1 MDPKIE
7 GLSAVSARAGHVVR
21 ISVPV
26 NVANDFTLFTNM
38 LKDLGG
44 RLGCKQCI
52 SGAAC
57 FFDLEKEFV
66 VNEKGAILNR

>member
-1 MDPKIE
+1 MEPKIE
-7 GLSAVSARAGHVVR
+7 TLSGLSSRVVR

-57 FFDLEKEFV
+57 FFDLEKEYI
-66 VNEKGAILNR
+66 VNEKGQILNR